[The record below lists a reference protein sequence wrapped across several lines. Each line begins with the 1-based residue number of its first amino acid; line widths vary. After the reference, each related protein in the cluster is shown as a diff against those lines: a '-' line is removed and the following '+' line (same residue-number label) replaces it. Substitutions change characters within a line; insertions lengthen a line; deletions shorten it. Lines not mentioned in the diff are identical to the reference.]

1 MIKNLN
7 IFLFITII
15 LFFNQISA
23 KEIKILYKIDQT
35 IITSYDVD
43 KEIDYL
49 ISLNKNFSN
58 FDKKKIRKIAEE
70 SLIREKIKKNE
81 IDKVYEIDYEIASQ
95 SEMISNFLKN
105 FRINLGFNDESEF
118 ISYLKNKN
126 INYNEIKVK
135 FVIEQYWNQL
145 IFDMFN
151 RMVKVD
157 KKKIKKIVD
166 DLEDNNSELTTFNLS
181 EIVFSGKSKIEI
193 DEKYDEILESIQNI
207 GFKQTAL
214 LHSLSESAKFGGE
227 IGWINQNQ
235 LSKKIYNKIK
245 NLEIGEFSK
254 PISSAGGSILIFI
267 NEKKKIMQKINKDE
281 EIKKMISSEKNRQLN
296 EFSIIHYKKLEN
308 KSYVE
313 KL

>member
-267 NEKKKIMQKINKDE
+267 NEKKKIMQKTNKDE

-296 EFSIIHYKKLEN
+296 EYSIIHYKKLEN

>member
-7 IFLFITII
+7 IFLFIII
-15 LFFNQISA
+15 FLFFNQISA

-58 FDKKKIRKIAEE
+58 FDKKKIRKTAEQ

-95 SEMISNFLKN
+95 SEIISNFLRN

-166 DLEDNNSELTTFNLS
+166 DLENNNSELTTFNLS

-235 LSKKIYNKIK
+235 LSKKIYSKIK
-245 NLEIGEFSK
+245 NL
-254 PISSAGGSILIFI
+254 
-267 NEKKKIMQKINKDE
+267 
-281 EIKKMISSEKNRQLN
+281 
-296 EFSIIHYKKLEN
+296 
-308 KSYVE
+308 
-313 KL
+313 

>member
-166 DLEDNNSELTTFNLS
+166 DLENNNSELTTFNLS

>member
-7 IFLFITII
+7 IFLFLTII

-166 DLEDNNSELTTFNLS
+166 DLENNNSELTTFNLS

-281 EIKKMISSEKNRQLN
+281 EIKKMI
-296 EFSIIHYKKLEN
+296 
-308 KSYVE
+308 
-313 KL
+313 

>member
-81 IDKVYEIDYEIASQ
+81 IDKVYEIDYEIASL

-105 FRINLGFNDESEF
+105 SQ
-118 ISYLKNKN
+118 ISPY
-126 INYNEIKVK
+126 YG
-135 FVIEQYWNQL
+135 QATAPSSH
-145 IFDMFN
+145 
-151 RMVKVD
+151 D
-157 KKKIKKIVD
+157 K
-166 DLEDNNSELTTFNLS
+166 
-181 EIVFSGKSKIEI
+181 
-193 DEKYDEILESIQNI
+193 
-207 GFKQTAL
+207 A
-214 LHSLSESAKFGGE
+214 
-227 IGWINQNQ
+227 
-235 LSKKIYNKIK
+235 
-245 NLEIGEFSK
+245 
-254 PISSAGGSILIFI
+254 SS
-267 NEKKKIMQKINKDE
+267 
-281 EIKKMISSEKNRQLN
+281 
-296 EFSIIHYKKLEN
+296 
-308 KSYVE
+308 
-313 KL
+313 

>member
-166 DLEDNNSELTTFNLS
+166 DLENNNSELTTFNLS

-281 EIKKMISSEKNRQLN
+281 EIKKMISSEKIG
-296 EFSIIHYKKLEN
+296 S
-308 KSYVE
+308 
-313 KL
+313 